1 MYRRKRSYGGFA
13 NALQET
19 DSLFGGTLPDAGSSG
34 GTEAPA
40 PFTVRGLNEL
50 VNDALTGDDRLQH
63 VLVVGEVSS
72 LKISVSGHWFFT
84 LVQKDG
90 RSTYQLRCVVFR
102 ARPNTRGLHPH
113 KTARPALPAGLS
125 TFTRWAGST
134 ALSSSPC
141 S

>member
-19 DSLFGGTLPDAGSSG
+19 DSLFVGTLPDAGSSG

-72 LKISVSGHWFFT
+72 L
-84 LVQKDG
+84 
-90 RSTYQLRCVVFR
+90 
-102 ARPNTRGLHPH
+102 
-113 KTARPALPAGLS
+113 
-125 TFTRWAGST
+125 
-134 ALSSSPC
+134 
-141 S
+141 